1 MNQPETAELGAS
13 ARPMGQWALL
23 YAKGLAMGLA
33 DLVPGVSGGTIA
45 FITGIYDELLS
56 TIASLKI
63 GLLTRLPKTGIPG
76 TWREANLSFLV
87 VLVGGILT
95 SALLFA
101 GTLHWLLENKPIELW
116 GFFFGLVAAS
126 IPLVGRYVGAWKGS
140 TVLLAALGAVTAAF
154 LTSLP
159 PLVQSDAPVFL
170 AVCGAIAICAMIL
183 PGISGSFIL
192 LILGAYAPVIAA
204 IKGFDLVRIAAF
216 GAGAIIGLLGFSR
229 VLRWLLS
236 RHRGPTLAI
245 LTGFL
250 LGSLNALWPWK
261 SLVRELYTHSDGRV
275 EWLKTNT
282 LPESLGQIL
291 PILGL
296 AVLGAVLVT
305 GLDRWGRA
313 LSGSTDAS
321 TS

>member
-1 MNQPETAELGAS
+1 VNPSFETTS
-13 ARPMGQWALL
+13 PRPAKAWAVL

-45 FITGIYDELLS
+45 FISGIYDELLG
-56 TIASLKI
+56 TIAGLKFGLI
-63 GLLTRLPKTGIPG
+63 GGLRRIGILG

-87 VLVGGILT
+87 VLAGGIVT
-95 SALLFA
+95 SAVLFA

-116 GFFFGLVAAS
+116 AFFFGLVAAS
-126 IPLVGRYVGAWKGS
+126 IPLVGRYVGTWTPTTWAFAGAG
-140 TVLLAALGAVTAAF
+140 AAFAAF

-170 AVCGAIAICAMIL
+170 AVCGAIAVCAMIL

-216 GAGAIIGLLGFSR
+216 GAGMVVGLLGFSR
-229 VLRWLLS
+229 VLRWLLD

-261 SLVRELYTHSDGRV
+261 ERVRELYTNSDGRV
-275 EWLKTNT
+275 EWLRANA
-282 LPESLGQIL
+282 LPASVAEVW
-291 PILGL
+291 PVLGL
-296 AVLGAVLVT
+296 AVVGALVVT
-305 GLDRWGRA
+305 AIDRWGRSA
-313 LSGSTDAS
+313 EGATKARVA
-321 TS
+321 